1 MITKDINAF
10 KGRIK
15 DAIVSWVGE
24 RIDGLLPNRVASRA
38 ILKNAVGNY
47 LNRYSQKVD
56 EGVDAIFL
64 LLGDKEGNIN
74 TDTMIETIC
83 GMLDE
88 MTPKSYGLG
97 PFEAVVGR
105 GTIDIRFP
113 NSIFSELIAGDL
125 GGVKITSSDLRQIK
139 NYLN

>member
-1 MITKDINAF
+1 MVTKDISLF
-10 KGRIK
+10 KGNIK
-15 DAIVSWVGE
+15 DAIVSWAGE
-24 RIDGLLPNRVASRA
+24 KIDGLLPNKVASRA
-38 ILKNAVGNY
+38 ILKNAVGNC
-47 LNRYSQKVD
+47 LNRYSEKLD
-56 EGVDAIFL
+56 EGVDALFL

-74 TDTMIETIC
+74 TDSMIETLC

-88 MTPKSYGLG
+88 MNPKSYGLG
-97 PFEAVVGR
+97 PCEAVVGR

-125 GGVKITSSDLRQIK
+125 GGVKITTSDLKQIK

>member
-1 MITKDINAF
+1 MVTKDINAF

>member
-1 MITKDINAF
+1 MVTKDISLF
-10 KGRIK
+10 KGNIK
-15 DAIVSWVGE
+15 DAIVSWAGE
-24 RIDGLLPNRVASRA
+24 KIDGLLPNKVASRA
-38 ILKNAVGNY
+38 ILKNAIGNC
-47 LNRYSQKVD
+47 LNRYSEKLD
-56 EGVDAIFL
+56 EGVDALFL

-74 TDTMIETIC
+74 TDSMIETLC

-88 MTPKSYGLG
+88 MNTKSYGLG

-125 GGVKITSSDLRQIK
+125 GGVKITTSDLKQIK